1 MYHFTQINNL
11 RARHRPIILMS
22 TKPKT
27 ILQLKMEISD
37 ISKVMR
43 EELSINGEN
52 KKAHL
57 KQG

>member
-1 MYHFTQINNL
+1 
-11 RARHRPIILMS
+11 
-22 TKPKT
+22 
-27 ILQLKMEISD
+27 MEISD

-57 KQG
+57 KQGWRATAVLV